1 MVYSP
6 DNGRQIPKLSKE
18 VMKTIVITGSTRGI
32 GFALARE
39 FLKNG
44 CNVVISGRSDASVG
58 NAIANLEAE
67 YPKDQI
73 AGFACDVAQY
83 DNIKAL
89 WMSSKTRFGVIDI
102 WINNAGI
109 SNEQATCWEI
119 PVDEIRS
126 VIETNI
132 LGELFGTKV
141 ALEGF
146 LDQGFGAVYNVEGL
160 GANGKTNNVKG
171 LSIYGMSKAGLHY
184 FNQCLFKEIDHS
196 KIVAGVLQPGMV
208 LTDLVTG
215 QYDKKPEEWEKVKGI
230 LGIIS
235 NPIDEVVVWMARKIL
250 GNQKNGAYFR
260 YGGTLR
266 ILKRMI
272 LSRFHK
278 KQGVSQVDGH

>member
-6 DNGRQIPKLSKE
+6 NNGRQIPKLTKE

-39 FLKNG
+39 FLKAG
-44 CNVVISGRSDASVG
+44 CNVVISGRSDASVK
-58 NAIANLEAE
+58 NSVAKLEAE
-67 YPKDQI
+67 YPEDQI
-73 AGFACDVAQY
+73 AGFACDVTQY
-83 DNIKAL
+83 DEIKNL
-89 WMSSKTRFGVIDI
+89 WMLTKAKFGDIDI

-109 SNEQATCWEI
+109 SNQQTSFWEI

-141 ALEGF
+141 ALQGF
-146 LDQGFGAVYNVEGL
+146 LEQGFGAVYNVEGM
-160 GANGKTNNVKG
+160 GANGKTNNAKG
-171 LSIYGMSKAGLHY
+171 LSVYGMSKAGLHY
-184 FNQCLFKEIDHS
+184 FNQCLFKEIDHP
-196 KIVAGVLQPGMV
+196 KIIAGALQPGMV

-215 QYDKKPEEWEKVKGI
+215 QYDERPEEWEKVKGI

-235 NPIDEVVVWMARKIL
+235 CPIDEVSVWMANRIL
-250 GNQKNGAYFR
+250 TNQKNGAYFR

-272 LSRFHK
+272 LSPFRK
-278 KQGVSQVDGH
+278 KQGK

>member
-1 MVYSP
+1 
-6 DNGRQIPKLSKE
+6 
-18 VMKTIVITGSTRGI
+18 MKTIVITGSTRGI

-44 CNVVISGRSDASVG
+44 CQVVISGRSDASVR
-58 NAIANLEAE
+58 NSIAKLAAE

-73 AGFACDVAQY
+73 AGFACDVTQY
-83 DNIKAL
+83 GEITTL
-89 WMSSKTRFGVIDI
+89 WELSKTQFGNIDI

-109 SNEQATCWEI
+109 SNEQASFWEI

-126 VIETNI
+126 VIETNV

-141 ALEGF
+141 AVQGF

-171 LSIYGMSKAGLHY
+171 FSIYGTSKAGLHY
-184 FNQCLFKEIDHS
+184 FNQCLFKEIDHP
-196 KIVAGVLQPGMV
+196 KIIAGALQPGMV

-215 QYDKKPEEWEKVKGI
+215 QYDEKPEEWEKVKGI

-235 NPIDEVVVWMARKIL
+235 SPIDDVAVWMTNKIL
-250 GNQKNGAYFR
+250 TNHKNGAYFH

-272 LSRFHK
+272 LSPFRK
-278 KQGVSQVDGH
+278 KREIIVED